1 MFLHTCDPMGGPQP
15 LFGVRRASPNTTG
28 RPTAT
33 EARCV
38 VPSLI
43 CGPVHLQL
51 SASNGNVL
59 VQEARWWSLDTLA
72 ETEYQMWIRSVQLI
86 RMSKGFQTW
95 EPRIVWHIHEVIIL
109 YHISVWHAQEY
120 NGPSWNNIVY
130 NNTHT
135 HTYIY
140 ITYIFKTMCFA
151 IGPVLQAAFTVIEAV
166 LFGSIGSSVE
176 LLDGGLAVRRS
187 TGAAWFEA
195 NFNRLSGGFWCPKNM
210 TCHLQIQFNANDT
223 G

>member
-1 MFLHTCDPMGGPQP
+1 MQKKWSSQNMPELCTVHGQVYHTMYQVWSNLIWSSWITYVSMFLHTCDPMGGPQL

-72 ETEYQMWIRSVQLI
+72 EIEYQMWIRSVQLI
-86 RMSKGFQTW
+86 RISKGFQTW
-95 EPRIVWHIHEVIIL
+95 VPRIVWHIHEVIIL
-109 YHISVWHAQEY
+109 YHISVWHAQ
-120 NGPSWNNIVY
+120 
-130 NNTHT
+130 
-135 HTYIY
+135 
-140 ITYIFKTMCFA
+140 
-151 IGPVLQAAFTVIEAV
+151 
-166 LFGSIGSSVE
+166 
-176 LLDGGLAVRRS
+176 
-187 TGAAWFEA
+187 
-195 NFNRLSGGFWCPKNM
+195 
-210 TCHLQIQFNANDT
+210 
-223 G
+223 

>member
-140 ITYIFKTMCFA
+140 NLH
-151 IGPVLQAAFTVIEAV
+151 LQNNVFCHWSSAPGCLHSDRSCALRQHRQLRRTT
-166 LFGSIGSSVE
+166 GWRPGSS
-176 LLDGGLAVRRS
+176 AQHRS
-187 TGAAWFEA
+187 RLIWSEFQSAFRWF
-195 NFNRLSGGFWCPKNM
+195 LMPKKHDMPSPN
-210 TCHLQIQFNANDT
+210 TI
-223 G
+223 